1 MMPVL
6 APALTVLWKKSWGPD
21 MTPWLRAQ
29 TALALLAIDP
39 TGLGGIACRGR
50 VGPARDAFMALC
62 AKIDPEFTKLH
73 PAMTPEALDGSLDLT
88 ATLDSGRLIHHDG
101 LLARTDRLFTLA
113 MAERTTPYL
122 ATRLAKALDASAMRG
137 LIALDEG
144 AGDDEHLPHTLA
156 DRLAFQVSL
165 DDIALADIPTT
176 QKLRIHSLGPVDIPT
191 DLPEQLV
198 ILATQLGIHSLRVPT
213 YALRAAKA
221 HAVLYGKDR
230 VCSDDVTTAVE
241 LVYAHR
247 ATQIP
252 QPDDQPPEA
261 QPQDTEQQPQEP
273 QTFDQIPDDMLL
285 EAVLSALPEGL
296 LDKLNSTSN
305 KSGKGSGSG
314 GKVNGNRRGRP
325 LPARDTSARPNARI
339 DLIATLRAA
348 IPWQTIRKAAN
359 PHATSPI
366 FRPSDLRSK
375 RYQELSDR
383 VLIFAVD
390 ASGSAALARLGEA
403 KGAIELLLADAYSRR
418 DHVAL
423 ISFRGSEAEVLLPPT
438 RSLVQTK
445 RRLSSLPGGG
455 GTPLAAGLTAALT
468 MAEATRKRGQTPTI
482 VVLTDGRSNIA
493 LDGSAN
499 REQAAK
505 DALHAGRQIA
515 TRSVD
520 TIVIDT
526 GIRPDQSLKV
536 LATTMQGDYIALPRA
551 DAKRL
556 SETVSETLAP

>member
-1 MMPVL
+1 
-6 APALTVLWKKSWGPD
+6 

-39 TGLGGIACRGR
+39 TGLGGIVCRGR

-62 AKIDPEFTKLH
+62 AKLDPELAKLH
-73 PAMTPEALDGSLDLT
+73 PAMTSEALDGSLDLT

-101 LLARTDRLFTLA
+101 LLARTERLFALA
-113 MAERTTPYL
+113 MAERTAPYL
-122 ATRLAKALDASAMRG
+122 AARLAKALDTGDMRG

-144 AGDDEHLPHTLA
+144 AGDDEHLPHALA
-156 DRLAFQVSL
+156 DRLAFQVRL
-165 DDIALADIPTT
+165 DEIALADLST
-176 QKLRIHSLGPVDIPT
+176 QKFTQRPLGTVDIPT

-198 ILATQLGIHSLRVPT
+198 ILASQLGIHSLRAPT
-213 YALRAAKA
+213 LALRAAKA
-221 HAVLYGKDR
+221 HAALFGRDR
-230 VCSDDVTTAVE
+230 VCPEDLTTAVE

-247 ATQIP
+247 ATQLP
-252 QPDDQPPEA
+252 QPDEQPPEA

-285 EAVLSALPEGL
+285 EAVMSALPEGL
-296 LDKLNSTSN
+296 LDKLNSPSN

-325 LPARDTSARPNARI
+325 LPARDTTARPNARI

-359 PHATSPI
+359 PDATGPI

-423 ISFRGSEAEVLLPPT
+423 ISFRGTEAEVLLPPT

-455 GTPLAAGLTAALT
+455 GTPLAAGLAAALT
-468 MAEATRKRGQTPTI
+468 MAEAARKRGQTPSI
-482 VVLTDGRSNIA
+482 IVLTDGRSNIA

-499 REQAAK
+499 RDQAAK
-505 DALHAGRQIA
+505 DALHSGQQIA
-515 TRSVD
+515 ARNVD

-526 GIRPDQSLKV
+526 GNRPDQSLKT
-536 LATTMQGDYIALPRA
+536 LANTIRGDYIALPRA

-556 SETVSETLAP
+556 SDTVSETLAS